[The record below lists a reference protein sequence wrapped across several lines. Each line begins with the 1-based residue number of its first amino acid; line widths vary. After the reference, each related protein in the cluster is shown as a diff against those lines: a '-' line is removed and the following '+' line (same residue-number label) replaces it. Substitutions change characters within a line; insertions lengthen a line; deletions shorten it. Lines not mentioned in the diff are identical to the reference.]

1 MRVGIEEIPRAEAS
15 PCSASVSTLA
25 KVMSG
30 LASEAFS

>member
-1 MRVGIEEIPRAEAS
+1 MSVGIEEMPRAPARS
-15 PCSASVSTLA
+15 CSASVSTLA

>member
-1 MRVGIEEIPRAEAS
+1 MEVTPSAEAR